1 MISYMNLYFTSK
13 ESIEVVEVDIAT
25 VIFVLILKKSNVP
38 LLLEFVSIV
47 INKIALDSF
56 ILF

>member
-13 ESIEVVEVDIAT
+13 ESLEVVEVDIGI

-38 LLLEFVSIV
+38 LLLEFISIV
-47 INKIALDSF
+47 MNSIALELF